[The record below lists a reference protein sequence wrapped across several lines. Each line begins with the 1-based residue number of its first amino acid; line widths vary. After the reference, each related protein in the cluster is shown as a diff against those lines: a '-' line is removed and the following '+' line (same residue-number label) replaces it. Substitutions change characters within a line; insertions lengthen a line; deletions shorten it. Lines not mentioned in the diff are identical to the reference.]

1 MKTKIK
7 LLLII
12 FAFQLSE
19 CQQPQA
25 VSSPLATLEIPV
37 STPTEPIA
45 TSSAT
50 ATLPLNNP
58 TSTSILPDLEAS
70 LTPYEKNIYLPI
82 LLQFERCNLP
92 CWWGIEP
99 GETSWDDAV
108 KVFEY
113 LQVPVNS
120 NWLKEDESFVPFQN
134 QDINF
139 HFALQVDHNDG
150 IVQNIEII
158 SHIYDWGGQPEFQQA
173 WSSYNLGQIFQNYGV
188 PSKILISKPD
198 KLISSFSLWLL
209 YEPQGFT
216 ISYYWDFPTES
227 NSDPSNICPRIENG
241 GFNLIT
247 VFVQGKN
254 SEIELIDAPSAKTKL
269 ASGKWQTPEDLLKV
283 EINEFYSF
291 IIQNSNY
298 CFKVLY

>member
-1 MKTKIK
+1 MDDNSNILVSPIVFIIGYLFMKTKIK

-120 NWLKEDESFVPFQN
+120 NWLKEVESFVPFQN

-150 IVQNIEII
+150 IVHNIEII
-158 SHIYDWGGQPEFQQA
+158 AISMIGED
-173 WSSYNLGQIFQNYGV
+173 NLNFNKHGLPITWDRSF
-188 PSKILISKPD
+188 KIMV
-198 KLISSFSLWLL
+198 
-209 YEPQGFT
+209 
-216 ISYYWDFPTES
+216 
-227 NSDPSNICPRIENG
+227 CH
-241 GFNLIT
+241 
-247 VFVQGKN
+247 
-254 SEIELIDAPSAKTKL
+254 
-269 ASGKWQTPEDLLKV
+269 LK
-283 EINEFYSF
+283 S
-291 IIQNSNY
+291 
-298 CFKVLY
+298 